1 MPSSRRTA
9 RESISVLDL
18 AGRICH
24 LPCMSNAQSAPRD
37 DTLRHTKLEDLQGLS
52 IGVFFCALGLQF
64 LTHLGFLTGQTA
76 GMAVIISYLTGWPFG
91 AVFFVINLPF
101 YWIAYTR
108 MGADFTLRS
117 LACVTALSVLS
128 EWLPGHM
135 MLAEISPALGMV
147 IFGTLVGA
155 GLLILF
161 RHKGS
166 LGGLGVT
173 ALLIQDRFG
182 FRAGYVQLLFDA
194 ALFGVA
200 AFLFPAQVVL
210 YSLLGAVVLNFVIAF
225 NHRRD
230 RYVAT

>member
-1 MPSSRRTA
+1 MTD
-9 RESISVLDL
+9 EK
-18 AGRICH
+18 
-24 LPCMSNAQSAPRD
+24 AQPRD
-37 DTLRHTKLEDLQGLS
+37 NTLRHTPLEDLQGLS
-52 IGVFFCALGLQF
+52 IGVFLCALGLHF

-76 GMAVIISYLTGWPFG
+76 GLAIVISYLSGWSFG
-91 AVFFVINLPF
+91 LVFFLVNLPF
-101 YWIAYTR
+101 YWLAWSR

-117 LACVTALSVLS
+117 LACVTALSILS
-128 EWLPGHM
+128 EWLPGP
-135 MLAEISPALGMV
+135 LALAHVAPALGVV
-147 IFGTLVGA
+147 IFGCLVGV

-182 FRAGYVQLLFDA
+182 FKAGYVQLIFDA
-194 ALFGVA
+194 ALFAAA
-200 AFLFPAQVVL
+200 AFLFPPGVVL

-230 RYVAT
+230 RYIAT